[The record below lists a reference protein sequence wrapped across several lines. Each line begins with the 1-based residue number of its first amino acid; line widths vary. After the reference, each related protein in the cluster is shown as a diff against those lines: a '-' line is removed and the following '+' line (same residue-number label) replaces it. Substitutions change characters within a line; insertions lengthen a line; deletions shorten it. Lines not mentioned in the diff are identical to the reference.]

1 MEKSEDASEQAAS
14 GEKVKYLFYISCQG
28 HVRVK
33 YLFYISCQGRII
45 YAPDQVYMMTNLKSP
60 IIGMHCNIIFYMI

>member
-45 YAPDQVYMMTNLKSP
+45 YVPDHVYMMTNLKLP
-60 IIGMHCNIIFYMI
+60 IIGMQYNFLYDLI

>member
-28 HVRVK
+28 SQIA
-33 YLFYISCQGRII
+33 YNWNAI
-45 YAPDQVYMMTNLKSP
+45 
-60 IIGMHCNIIFYMI
+60 